1 MDTQNI
7 TLAISKDVLAKARRL
22 AVERHTSLSALV
34 TQMIVDIVDQDDSYR
49 AARERQ
55 LAVLQNGFDLGSHGA
70 ATWRRE
76 DLHER

>member
-1 MDTQNI
+1 MQTQNI
-7 TLAISKDVLAKARRL
+7 TLAISKDVLAKARQL
-22 AVERHTSLSALV
+22 AVVRRTSLSALV

-70 ATWRRE
+70 ASWRRE
-76 DLHER
+76 ELHER